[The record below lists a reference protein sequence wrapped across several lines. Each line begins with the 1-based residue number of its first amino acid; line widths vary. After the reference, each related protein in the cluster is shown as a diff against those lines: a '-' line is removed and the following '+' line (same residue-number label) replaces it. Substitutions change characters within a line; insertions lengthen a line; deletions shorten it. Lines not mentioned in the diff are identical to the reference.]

1 MDVLS
6 ELERYVKECST
17 APTYEDMP
25 RRSLADKGIAGP
37 TAAHAIEEL
46 HTPLNIAYTTY
57 TTGTSAFQTPVG
69 ICHEEL
75 PGRTQ
80 AGCRALRACGVAE
93 GSHVLITYPP
103 LVNVFGA
110 QALREYPVSWSFM
123 RCSSRDAFLAAL
135 CRQKPDA
142 VIGESSF
149 IRAALEDSR
158 RMGLEELIP
167 SDLKVIA
174 AGTPLDMELLE
185 VAKRY
190 DGMEVHDLYG
200 CQEFGWLAAD
210 GVPLRDDIRL
220 LECGREHYMQISVGG
235 LLTGDCF
242 PEKSGGHILN
252 PDGAVISYGRQR
264 MDEEWVTTVLETTAA
279 DAQTVSRM
287 ARSVLRLKS
296 RIVRVSESLKTGA
309 QRTVL
314 GLAPY
319 GSTDYTKLEGPEA
332 TGYID
337 DMLAAQIRYQ
347 QQPKNDAAW
356 LKER

>member
-1 MDVLS
+1 MDVLT
-6 ELERYVKECST
+6 ELECYVKECST
-17 APTYEDMP
+17 APAYEDMP
-25 RRSLADKGIAGP
+25 HRTLADKGIAGP
-37 TAAHAIEEL
+37 TSAHVIEEL
-46 HTPLNIAYTTY
+46 HTPLNIACTTY

-75 PGRTQ
+75 PVRTQ
-80 AGCRALRACGVAE
+80 AGCRALRACNVAK
-93 GSHVLITYPP
+93 GAHVLIAYPP
-103 LVNVFGA
+103 LVNVFGV
-110 QALREYPVSWSFM
+110 QALREYPVSHSFL

-135 CRQKPDA
+135 CRQRPDV

-149 IRAALEDSR
+149 IRAALKDGR
-158 RMGLEELIP
+158 RMGLSELIP
-167 SDLKVIA
+167 KDLKVIA

-185 VAKRY
+185 TAGSY

-210 GVPLRDDIRL
+210 GVALRDDIRL
-220 LECGREHYMQISVGG
+220 IPCGREHYVQISVGG

-252 PDGAVISYGRQR
+252 PDGAILSYGRQR
-264 MDEEWVTTVLETTAA
+264 MDEEWVTTVLETTASE
-279 DAQTVSRM
+279 AQTVSRM
-287 ARSVLRLKS
+287 ARSILRLKS
-296 RIVRVSESLKTGA
+296 RIVRVSDSLKTGA

-319 GSTDYTKLEGPEA
+319 GSTEYTELTGPEA

-356 LKER
+356 LKDR